1 VKAEHLATI
10 HRLYDAMNRRDL
22 DALRA
27 LGEEH
32 PHFSWE
38 AANDELDSHGP
49 LGPKASL
56 AYSRELF
63 EIFDEVQTE
72 VIETLDLG
80 PDQVVM
86 VVCHH
91 VRGAA
96 SGARVDRREV
106 HLWTVRNGRVES
118 LREFRTV
125 EEAREAAALP

>member
-10 HRLYDAMNRRDL
+10 QQLYDAMNRRDL

-27 LGEEH
+27 LGKEH

-38 AANDELDSHGP
+38 SANDELDSHGR
-49 LGPKASL
+49 LGPEASL

-63 EIFDEVQTE
+63 EIFDEVETE
-72 VIETLDLG
+72 ILETLDVGL
-80 PDQVVM
+80 DQVIM
-86 VVCHH
+86 VVCHR

-106 HLWTVRNGRVES
+106 HLWTVRDDRVDS

-125 EEAREAAALP
+125 AEAREAAAQP